1 MVWVFTR
8 NGANQAVQPKCRP
21 VGDAKSWFFCQEESA
36 PPEKMLATPVLNTNP
51 NLTLTLNLSQMLTL
65 TIDVFCMLSFV
76 LSAFSHYCVSLLS
89 ESK

>member
-1 MVWVFTR
+1 MAPIKPCNQNVGPWVMLK
-8 NGANQAVQPKCRP
+8 A
-21 VGDAKSWFFCQEESA
+21 DFFCQEESA